1 MIWND
6 VRIVSERL
14 LADPALAS
22 LLSDL
27 AIH

>member
-1 MIWND
+1 MVWND
-6 VRIVSERL
+6 IRIVSECFF
-14 LADPALAS
+14 ADPALAS